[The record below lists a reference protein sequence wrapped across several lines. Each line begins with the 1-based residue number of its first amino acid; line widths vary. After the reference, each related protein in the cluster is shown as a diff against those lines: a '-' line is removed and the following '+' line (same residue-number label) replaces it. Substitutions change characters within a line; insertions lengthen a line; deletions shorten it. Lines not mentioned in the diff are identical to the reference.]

1 MKRTR
6 GFTLIE
12 ILIALLILSFIGGVI
27 ATALISNIRLNADG
41 RIRGQAVAAA
51 STWID
56 RFKAK
61 TLDFN
66 RFVAGTTYDYGY
78 RYSSDSTFVA
88 AGDPDPTALD
98 REWSPFKFV
107 VQTTKIVEDPV
118 IWRVR
123 VVTYYRRAGGGEGH
137 FTIETLVRQ

>member
-1 MKRTR
+1 MKNAR
-6 GFTLIE
+6 GLTLVE

-41 RIRGQAVAAA
+41 RIREQAIAAA
-51 STWID
+51 NTWID

-61 TLDFN
+61 TLDFSK
-66 RFVAGTTYDYGY
+66 FSSGKTYDYGY
-78 RYSSDSTFVA
+78 DYANDSTFVA
-88 AGDPDPTALD
+88 AGDPNPTALND
-98 REWSPFKFV
+98 EWSKFKFYV
-107 VQTTKIVEDPV
+107 KTSQFVSKPV

-137 FTIETLVRQ
+137 FAVETLIRQ

>member
-1 MKRTR
+1 MRR
-6 GFTLIE
+6 AQGLTLVE

-41 RIRGQAVAAA
+41 RTREQAIAAA

-61 TLDFN
+61 TLDFGH
-66 RFVAGTTYDYGY
+66 FTGGVTYDYGY
-78 RYSSDSTFVA
+78 AYSTDSTFVA
-88 AGDPDPTALD
+88 AGDPDPAALD
-98 REWSPFKFV
+98 REWGPFKFV
-107 VQTTKIVEDPV
+107 VTTEKVVENPA

-123 VVTYYRRAGGGEGH
+123 VVTYYRRAGGGEGS
-137 FTIETLVRQ
+137 FAVETLIKQ